1 MDIDEQ
7 RESLCAAAHQL
18 AAAGLTVGTGGNL
31 SIRVEDAVL
40 LTPSGCRLESVKPEQ
55 LVIVD
60 LEGSVVVPTPYRPT
74 SELRFH
80 LDIYRTTSASAV
92 AHAHPV
98 ASVALANI
106 VDELPPIHYT
116 AAMIGGSVRVAPYA
130 VFGSQELSDAV
141 TTALHERTA
150 ALMRNHGSVAIGGDV
165 VDTSGCGDAFSAAF
179 LVARGHGLS
188 LLQSAQVGCAVA
200 GQVAEG
206 LGSDH
211 GGFTWAEMSGAAT
224 A

>member
-1 MDIDEQ
+1 MDIEEQ

-150 ALMRNHGSVAIGGDV
+150 ALMRNHGSVAIGGNLETACEHIELLDWLAEV
-165 VDTSGCGDAFSAAF
+165 Y
-179 LVARGHGLS
+179 LRS
-188 LLQSAQVGCAVA
+188 LPAGTPAVLDSAQLTEVV
-200 GQVAEG
+200 
-206 LGSDH
+206 
-211 GGFTWAEMSGAAT
+211 AT
-224 A
+224 AARRQYTPFPGHDR